1 MTPPARINGSDKNN
15 TPWLPSER
23 QAPFLEAAMQSGLRR
38 SVAELAREAG
48 VARSTVYSWMKDT
61 GFNQA
66 LETLPRE
73 ALRLHVPG
81 VLMSMVHEAQNG
93 NVQAAR
99 LVLESAGLTGKQ
111 GDGKGDTTNVTSLHL
126 QVIERADDWRQ
137 FEAIKAAIDA
147 QQRPMIEAQPV
158 QMASVVKARD

>member
-1 MTPPARINGSDKNN
+1 MTPPVRINGSDKN
-15 TPWLPSER
+15 TTTWQPSEK
-23 QAPFLEAAMQSGLRR
+23 QARYLEASMHCGLRR

-48 VARSTVYSWMKDT
+48 VARSTVHTWLKDSD
-61 GFNQA
+61 FVQA

-81 VLMSMVHEAQNG
+81 VLMAMIHEARNG
-93 NVQAAR
+93 NVPAAR

-126 QVIERADDWRQ
+126 QIIERANDWRQ

-158 QMASVVKARD
+158 QMASEVKARD

>member
-1 MTPPARINGSDKNN
+1 MTLPARINGSDQN
-15 TPWLPSER
+15 TTTWQPSEK
-23 QAPFLEAAMQSGLRR
+23 QARYLEASMHCGLRR
-38 SVAELAREAG
+38 SIAELAREAG
-48 VARSTVYSWMKDT
+48 VARSTVYDWMKDA
-61 GFNQA
+61 GFVQA

-111 GDGKGDTTNVTSLHL
+111 GDGKGDTPNVTSVHL
-126 QVIERADDWRQ
+126 QIIERADDWRQ

-158 QMASVVKARD
+158 QMANEVKARD